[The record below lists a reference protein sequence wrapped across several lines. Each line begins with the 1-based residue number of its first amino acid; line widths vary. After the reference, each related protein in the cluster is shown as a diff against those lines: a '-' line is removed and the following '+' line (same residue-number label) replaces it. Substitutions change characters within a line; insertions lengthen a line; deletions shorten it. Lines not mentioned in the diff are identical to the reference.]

1 MAEVSRQE
9 FADMCGDDVKILN
22 VYINRNKVIVTNSK
36 DKSKAIDTTHPLNKA
51 FIKQRKESNKLKA
64 ETKQIIAALPKAA
77 VHPRQHILPKDD
89 PDPDDIDSEQMPDSL
104 TPEAMMALFAG
115 NKGGRRGKSD
125 SDELGGMQ
133 KWILMKIK
141 GDAELVT
148 LKVEREELLLQKTA
162 GKLLP
167 VDLVTEVHRRYAT
180 HIFNHFESGIE
191 TIAVKFCEIMAGGDK
206 ALYARALDDCRALLT
221 SCIQS
226 AGKDVDEDIKRLV
239 YDFSEK
245 KRLG

>member
-1 MAEVSRQE
+1 MAIVSRQE
-9 FADMCGDDVKILN
+9 FADMCGIDPAILRVN
-22 VYINRNKVIVTNSK
+22 IQRKKVIVCG
-36 DKSKAIDTTHPLNKA
+36 DGGKSIDTANQINKA
-51 FIKQRKESNKLKA
+51 FKDKQKTMATARREEKEVISR
-64 ETKQIIAALPKAA
+64 IPKASTKFKIKE
-77 VHPRQHILPKDD
+77 VDSDD
-89 PDPDDIDSEQMPDSL
+89 PDEDNDPIPDSL
-104 TPEAMMALFAG
+104 SAEQMMALFAG
-115 NKGGRRGKSD
+115 NKGGRRSKGD

-133 KWILMKIK
+133 KWIMMKIK
-141 GDAELVT
+141 GDAQLVS
-148 LKVEREELLLQKTA
+148 LKVEREQLLLQKTA

-221 SCIQS
+221 SCINS

-239 YDFSEK
+239 FDFSEK